1 MILSLK
7 ETAIKTQD
15 ESCSKGN
22 NQLTHQQMS
31 VGAVFKVGGSGKC
44 SFGQQNKQMATKQ
57 TNGNKANKWKQTEN

>member
-7 ETAIKTQD
+7 ETAINTQD

-31 VGAVFKVGGSGKC
+31 LGADAFKVGGSGKC
-44 SFGQQNKQMATKQ
+44 SLEQQSKQMA
-57 TNGNKANKWKQTEN
+57 ANWKVVINN